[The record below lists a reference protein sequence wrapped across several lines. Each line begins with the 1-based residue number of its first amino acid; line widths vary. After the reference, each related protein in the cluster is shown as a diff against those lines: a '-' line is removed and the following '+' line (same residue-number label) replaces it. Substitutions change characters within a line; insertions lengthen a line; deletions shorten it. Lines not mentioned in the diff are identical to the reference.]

1 MADPEAEA
9 VDHRLGELILYIA
22 KRSTN
27 DRWFGKVKLAKLLA
41 FSDFY
46 AFGRIGN
53 PITGATYIKL
63 PEGPVP
69 ERFYATLGRLV
80 DEGRAEI
87 RPTKAPGD
95 LIQERV
101 IALDDP
107 APIFSDLQLSFVKQ
121 MLVGLERYNA
131 KELSDLAHRQFVGWQ
146 HAEWRQPIP
155 YATHHISP
163 IAPTD
168 AEIQRGLKL
177 HAEAKQSD

>member
-1 MADPEAEA
+1 MADADEDE
-9 VDHRLGELILYIA
+9 VDLRLGELILYIA
-22 KRSTN
+22 QRSTN

-69 ERFYATLGRLV
+69 ERFYTTLGRLV
-80 DEGRAEI
+80 DHGRAEI
-87 RPTKAPGD
+87 RPTRAPGD

-101 IALDDP
+101 IALDGP
-107 APIFSDLQLSFVKQ
+107 APIFSDLELSFVKE
-121 MLVGLERYNA
+121 MLSGLERYNA

-146 HAEWRQPIP
+146 QAELRQPIP

-163 IAPTD
+163 IAPTA

-177 HAEAKQSD
+177 HAQAKRSD